1 MIRNA
6 VDKNVQAIF
15 RHPRTYLAALALLT
29 LFFGYFYATLQTET
43 SVESLIIEDDPD
55 RRFYERFKEQFGED
69 EFLVVGFQHEDLFSP
84 ETLALI
90 KQQTD
95 RLEQIEEVKEVVSLS
110 NVENIIGTDL
120 DFIVEPLVDELP
132 QNSAESSLI
141 QQQATANPLIHDNL
155 FSNKTSSS
163 LFLIRTKPHPDDEGY
178 NARLVAK
185 VRDIFSAE
193 EGAHNISYHIAGWL
207 VTDVSMSEFMAR
219 DMMFFMPL
227 TFGIIALFLWV
238 FLRNLTAVA
247 ISLLTVLVSLVWAM
261 ALLNL
266 IGGAMGPMTSI
277 LAPLIMAL
285 IVADAVHIFQYFL
298 TSTDASSSPVAR
310 IQDTFKHLSIP
321 CFLTSLTTALGFAS
335 LTLSDI
341 PPIKH
346 LGLAAAGGMM
356 FEFVLVITL
365 IPLCVYA
372 LRNKPG
378 LWLRKEQG
386 ASGAS
391 SSIYHSL
398 DRVLYWWSL
407 KVGDYRKIIIVC
419 ALLVTGLSLYS
430 LTQVQVE
437 TNLIDYFKQ
446 GTQVRTDANFFDDNL
461 GGATTLEVSIKAAE
475 LDYFKR
481 PEALEMIGA
490 IEAYVNNWPFVT
502 KSTNITSFL
511 QQMNAAFHNNS
522 PEFYKNPQDRN
533 LIAQYLLLY
542 DGDELAYFV
551 NDDYNW
557 ARLSFRVNE
566 HSSSILEEKIATLK
580 QYLAQNF
587 QQEEVEFN
595 LTGKT
600 YLVTK
605 LVKSIIYGQIESL
618 TFALI
623 TISVVLFWVFKS
635 IRIGALS
642 MIPNLFPIIINFGIM
657 GLFNI
662 PLNTATAIISAL
674 AIGIA
679 VDDTIHY
686 LDHYQAARKAGF
698 SINDA
703 LISSIRKKGGAIVT
717 TSVILTCGFVI
728 LCFSSFVPTI
738 QFGMLCSII
747 MLTALVGDLVVL
759 PAILSVAAH
768 WRKS

>member
-1 MIRNA
+1 MIRKA
-6 VDKNVQAIF
+6 VDKNTQAIF
-15 RHPRTYLAALALLT
+15 RHPRVYLAALALLT
-29 LFFGYFYATLQTET
+29 LFFGYFYATLPTET
-43 SVESLIIEDDPD
+43 SVESLIVENDPD
-55 RRFYERFKEQFGED
+55 RRFYEGFKEQFGED
-69 EFLVVGFQHEDLFSP
+69 EFLVVGFQHEHLFSP
-84 ETLALI
+84 EILALI

-110 NVENIIGTDL
+110 NVENIIGTDF

-132 QNSAESSLI
+132 RNSSESNLI
-141 QQQATANPLIHDNL
+141 RQRATANPLILGNL
-155 FSNKTSSS
+155 FSSETSSA
-163 LFLIRTKPHPDDEGY
+163 LYLIRTKAHPGDEGY
-178 NARLVAK
+178 DARLVAK
-185 VRDIFSAE
+185 VRDVFSAE
-193 EGAHNISYHIAGWL
+193 QGAPDISYHIAGWL
-207 VTDVSMSEFMAR
+207 VTDVSMSQYMAR

-238 FLRNLTAVA
+238 FLRNLYAVG
-247 ISLLTVLVSLVWAM
+247 ISLLTVTVALVWAM

-298 TSTDASSSPVAR
+298 TATDVSSSPVTR
-310 IQDTFKHLSIP
+310 IHITLKHLSIP

-335 LTLSDI
+335 LGLSDI
-341 PPIKH
+341 PPIRH
-346 LGLAAAGGMM
+346 LGIAAAGGMM
-356 FEFVLVITL
+356 FEFVLVFML

-372 LRNKPG
+372 LRNKSGVWFRKTRIAPENPPG
-378 LWLRKEQG
+378 PL
-386 ASGAS
+386 
-391 SSIYHSL
+391 SL
-398 DRVLYWWSL
+398 DRILCWWST
-407 KVGDYRKIIIVC
+407 KVGHYRKIIVVC
-419 ALLVTGLSLYS
+419 TLVVTFLSLYA

-446 GTQVRTDANFFDDNL
+446 GTEVRTDAQFFDRNL
-461 GGATTLEVSIKAAE
+461 GGATTLEVSIKSAE
-475 LDYFKR
+475 LDYFKN

-490 IEAYVNNWPFVT
+490 IENYVTNWPFVT
-502 KSTNITSFL
+502 KATNLTSFL

-522 PEFYKNPQDRN
+522 AEFYRTPQERN

-542 DGDELAYFV
+542 DGDELAYFI
-551 NDDYNW
+551 NADYNW
-557 ARLSFRVNE
+557 ARLSFKINE
-566 HSSSILEEKIATLK
+566 HSSRILEDKVAALQ

-587 QQEEVEFN
+587 QQDDLEFN
-595 LTGKT
+595 ITGKT

-605 LVKSIIYGQIESL
+605 LVNSIIYGQIQSL
-618 TFALI
+618 TFALLTI
-623 TISVVLFWVFKS
+623 TALLFWVFKS
-635 IRIGALS
+635 FRLGLLS
-642 MIPNLFPIIINFGIM
+642 IIPNMFPIIINFGIM

-686 LDHYQAARKAGF
+686 LVHYQEVRKTGA

-703 LISSIRKKGGAIVT
+703 LTSSIRAKGGAIIT
-717 TSVILTCGFVI
+717 TSIILTCGFVV

-738 QFGMLCSII
+738 QFGLLCSII

-759 PAILSVAAH
+759 PAILALGAQ
-768 WRKS
+768 RR